1 MLIRRLLISVKNM
14 KFKNVIISLGLAA
27 VMGVGVAAGLSGK
40 EAKAAKAY
48 TVTNRTVYC
57 AIDTTTLGSYTL
69 KLNCNVGDGNTWIQ
83 SNMTDLNDLSSYP
96 GKKVFSGIVEE
107 RYGGV
112 DAMQFQLYDGSTWK
126 AQDQV
131 ISSWTT
137 YDNYTDKLHVYGGA
151 ANSWTTYAPPGVSQY
166 SVTYHLDDLGT
177 PSSDTVV
184 VNEGSLPSHRA
195 LAYGEVFSGWYS
207 NSGYTG
213 DPLTGITANGDVYGK
228 IELAPTKT
236 YSYDVSRV
244 SAFTSV
250 YLHAWDDNG
259 NNGGWPGIQLNTTS
273 FTIPS
278 TASFVLHNN
287 DGTQTVDVT
296 QSGVANDTVRVLNTK
311 TGEKQNYVWTST
323 LDEPAEDGYYIVGLG
338 GWDYAHATKMTFNN
352 DYSALDTNGNIAV
365 YYGLHLAKDDEI
377 KVRSFINEVDTFY
390 GFENTGSNYVC
401 PATGDYDIFYKNN
414 QFFVAEHAERYTV
427 SIYNVLY
434 EGATKISSTAGTSQL
449 ATEGQTFTP
458 AEEAQSGYRYFG
470 AYTDS
475 NCTTA
480 YTPAILDSD
489 TTLYLKYEKTG
500 YYVVGGTIGWGVDT
514 GLYAAGSGSNHAVY
528 EGLTV
533 AANETVKFFRYD
545 AAGDGAW
552 FGHSALGAD
561 YSEIIDSDLDNNIVF
576 KAAGTYSLY
585 LNDSDEIYIEFGLNS
600 YMTTFLAKVQS
611 KCDANGVNTDT
622 AGLATVWG
630 ELATAY
636 GYLSDADQL
645 ALKNATAD
653 SASADNKE
661 VVAAAYDYIYAKYG
675 TSLSLANFMNRSVS
689 PAPASLISLNG
700 FNTISVIALV
710 ASALLLVSLAGFVII
725 RKKKAHN

>member
-1 MLIRRLLISVKNM
+1 M
-14 KFKNVIISLGLAA
+14 KFRNVIISLGLAA
-27 VMGVGVAAGLSGK
+27 VMGAGVAAGLSGQK
-40 EAKAAKAY
+40 ERKATNASGEKSVTFITDEPNWDGVGYRGMHAWGEGNGTNLCGAWGDSQFGAMTLSDGFY
-48 TVTNRTVYC
+48 RQTVNFTTSCDGAILRFKQSGTYWQTV
-57 AIDTTTLGSYTL
+57 DLTTEGGFL
-69 KLNCNVGDGNTWIQ
+69 DGKTYRI
-83 SNMTDLNDLSSYP
+83 
-96 GKKVFSGIVEE
+96 SGISYKEDIT
-107 RYGGV
+107 GGKRANASV
-112 DAMQFQLYDGSTWK
+112 ALYE
-126 AQDQV
+126 V
-131 ISSWTT
+131 TT
-137 YDNYTDKLHVYGGA
+137 KYN
-151 ANSWTTYAPPGVSQY
+151 
-166 SVTYHLDDLGT
+166 VTYHLNDLGT
-177 PSSDTVV
+177 PSSDTIQ
-184 VNEGSLPSHRA
+184 VNEGSLPTHRA

-213 DPLTGITANGDVYGK
+213 DPLTEITADGDVYGK

-250 YLHAWDDNG
+250 YLYAWDGNG
-259 NNGGWPGIQLNTTS
+259 NNHAWPGVELNTTS
-273 FTIPS
+273 FTIPE
-278 TASFVLHNN
+278 TASLILNN
-287 DGTQTVDVT
+287 NNGTQTVNVT
-296 QSGVANDTVRVLNTK
+296 QSGVANDTLRVLNTQ
-311 TGEKQNYVWTST
+311 TDGKQNYAWTST

-480 YTPAILDSD
+480 YTPAVLDSD
-489 TTLYLKYEKTG
+489 ATLYLKYERTG

-533 AANETVKFFRYD
+533 AANETIKIFRYD
-545 AAGDGAW
+545 ATGDGAW

-561 YSEIIDSDLDNNIVF
+561 YSEIIDSDLEDNIVF

-585 LNDSDEIYIEFGLNS
+585 LNDSDEIYVEFGLNS

-653 SASADNKE
+653 STSADNKE

-675 TSLSLANFMNRSVS
+675 ASLSLANFMNRSVS
-689 PAPASLISLNG
+689 PAPTSLIPLNG
-700 FNTISVIALV
+700 FNTISVITIV

-725 RKKKAHN
+725 RKKRLSK